1 MTYDQAGAVVVQ
13 ILALLL
19 IAGIAWLEDN
29 GAN

>member
-1 MTYDQAGAVVVQ
+1 MTNTAGAVVVQ

-19 IAGIAWLEDN
+19 IVGIAWLEDN